1 MVIILS
7 GDNMGYIFSIIAGAV
22 MSIQGVMNTRLSE
35 KIGLYESN
43 AYVQG
48 TAFLIS
54 LITLIFLKNGNF
66 SAIGSVNKLY
76 LFGGVLGI
84 VITITVMLGVKSL
97 GPVMAIAVILI
108 SQLFVAALIDA
119 FGIMDSHKVAF
130 TWNKYAGIALMVGG
144 VILFKLQ
151 FK

>member
-1 MVIILS
+1 
-7 GDNMGYIFSIIAGAV
+7 

-66 SAIGSVNKLY
+66 SAICSVNKLY

-108 SQLFVAALIDA
+108 SQLFVAAIIDA
-119 FGIMDSHKVAF
+119 FGIMDSQKVAF
-130 TWNKYAGIALMVGG
+130 TWNKYAGIALMIGG

>member
-48 TAFLIS
+48 TAFLVS

-97 GPVMAIAVILI
+97 GPVMATSVILI

-130 TWNKYAGIALMVGG
+130 TWNKYVGIALMVCG
-144 VILFKLQ
+144 VIVFERQ